1 MADLTLDK
9 SKTVLL
15 VADFHADSM
24 GVNPLVQQNQT
35 FERAR
40 EVLDA
45 ARSAGIFVAYI
56 VVNFRPGYREI
67 SDLNKTF
74 SLRKTSGQA
83 PAADP
88 ISLIHSSVTPQ
99 EGEPV
104 IVKHRVNAFFG
115 TDLDMIL
122 RAQGIDTLIM
132 MGHATSGVILSTVRY
147 GADADY
153 KIVVVEDGCADPS
166 EEVHQFLME
175 KVFPRQAEV
184 VSSVE
189 AVAAMNAA

>member
-1 MADLTLDK
+1 MADLTLDQN
-9 SKTVLL
+9 KTVLL
-15 VADFHADSM
+15 MADFHADNM
-24 GVNPLVQQNQT
+24 GTNPLVQERQT
-35 FERAR
+35 FHRAR

-45 ARSAGIFVAYI
+45 ARAAGMFVAYI
-56 VVNFRPGYREI
+56 VVNFRDGYPEI

-74 SLRKTSGQA
+74 SLRKTSGQSPA
-83 PAADP
+83 PDP
-88 ISLIHSSVTPQ
+88 VSLIHSSVTPR

-122 RAQGIDTLIM
+122 RAQGIDTLIL

-153 KIVVVEDGCADPS
+153 KLVVVEDGCADQS
-166 EEVHQFLME
+166 KDIHQFLMDR
-175 KVFPRQAEV
+175 VFPRQAEV
-184 VSSVE
+184 VSAAE
-189 AVAAMNAA
+189 AVAAIQAA